1 MKRLLLFATV
11 LFAFYAT
18 TSAQIGGY
26 AVELADADD
35 YIELPSGVYFDDNT
49 FTVET
54 WVYVKQMYNW
64 SRLIDFGN
72 GAASNDVLIALQDGT
87 SEYPKFEV
95 YKGATQQG
103 ITSGTKLPL
112 NQWVHIACV
121 LDNGTAYMYFNGVQV
136 ATGPIHELNT
146 VVRANNYIGKSN
158 WPILENPIPKMKI
171 DEFRIWKTARSIG
184 EIRGNMFKELSGSE
198 DSLLVYY
205 KMSNGS
211 GITVTDNKTSGTT
224 HGSLI
229 NGPLWKAS
237 GCFANPTHA
246 IDLDGSENIE
256 ATFTTAIG
264 NRFTQEVWIYPTDG
278 SANYRGIIGYHPGAG
293 INRTPCIFQHGLNVH
308 WGFGDGTDWWND
320 ETTNNPLTINSW
332 NHIAT
337 TFDGTNY
344 RLFVN
349 GKEERNYT
357 GAAGK
362 TPKSSTTFKI
372 GLLDFY
378 FIGKVDEVRIWSVAR
393 TPQEIRENMMRP
405 LRGDEDNLK
414 AYYRFEEREGTTVY
428 DLVSATQNGT
438 MINMEPVTDRVT
450 STVFNTWIGGD
461 DVSTSTPSNWS
472 RNKVPSGENVGVY
485 KWDGGNNLTLDQDL
499 TAKNLYVAAGSSPT
513 LGSNQTISGGLF
525 LDGELNLS
533 TDQINLGTTGTLHEG
548 TGRLFG
554 STGSI
559 KATRTLS
566 NITNENVA
574 GLGAV
579 ISTAANMGSTTITR
593 GHSSRIEHGTGAVQR
608 WYDIAPTTNIG
619 LNATLVFN
627 YYESELGSVTE
638 NKLALFKSTNGTDWT
653 KMNGTLDAVNNKISL
668 DNTGSFSIWTAADSD
683 NPLPVEL
690 TSFTAEVT
698 GNIVTLNWETK
709 TEIMNLGFEVER
721 KSGTTE
727 WQKIGFVEGHHT
739 SNSPKYYSFSDQ
751 PKVSGKVLYRLKQI
765 DTDGRFE
772 YSLEVSI
779 DMGLPTEFSLGQNYP
794 NPFNPETVI
803 GYALPITGEVTIAIY
818 NALGEKVATLVDGI
832 QETGNH

>member
-1 MKRLLLFATV
+1 MKRLLLFATI

-49 FTVET
+49 FTIET
-54 WVYVKQMYNW
+54 WIYVKEMYNW

-278 SANYRGIIGYHPGAG
+278 SANYTGIIGYHPGAG

-344 RLFVN
+344 RLFVS

-378 FIGKVDEVRIWSVAR
+378 FIGKVDEVRIWSDVR

-414 AYYRFEEREGTTVY
+414 AYYRFDEREGTTVY
-428 DLVSATQNGT
+428 DLVSSSQNGT
-438 MINMEPVTDRVT
+438 MINMEPATDRVA
-450 STVFNTWIGGD
+450 STAFNTWIGAE
-461 DVSTSTPSNWS
+461 STNWDNGANWS
-472 RNKVPSGENVGVY
+472 LGTSPVNSQNAGAY
-485 KWDGGNNLTLDQDL
+485 KWDAGNELNINTASEVKHFLISSGSNPSMGADINIYGNLLLERDLDLNGKTITLVLGNNPWLLEGSGRIFGATG
-499 TAKNLYVAAGSSPT
+499 KIGGPVYIPAASP
-513 LGSNQTISGGLF
+513 LK
-525 LDGELNLS
+525 D
-533 TDQINLGTTGTLHEG
+533 D
-548 TGRLFG
+548 
-554 STGSI
+554 
-559 KATRTLS
+559 K
-566 NITNENVA
+566 
-574 GLGAV
+574 
-579 ISTAANMGSTTITR
+579 
-593 GHSSRIEHGTGAVQR
+593 
-608 WYDIAPTTNIG
+608 
-619 LNATLVFN
+619 
-627 YYESELGSVTE
+627 
-638 NKLALFKSTNGTDWT
+638 
-653 KMNGTLDAVNNKISL
+653 
-668 DNTGSFSIWTAADSD
+668 
-683 NPLPVEL
+683 
-690 TSFTAEVT
+690 
-698 GNIVTLNWETK
+698 
-709 TEIMNLGFEVER
+709 NLGFAISSSIE
-721 KSGTTE
+721 
-727 WQKIGFVEGHHT
+727 
-739 SNSPKYYSFSDQ
+739 
-751 PKVSGKVLYRLKQI
+751 
-765 DTDGRFE
+765 
-772 YSLEVSI
+772 LEVDVWRKHNS
-779 DMGLPTEFSLGQNYP
+779 Y
-794 NPFNPETVI
+794 
-803 GYALPITGEVTIAIY
+803 
-818 NALGEKVATLVDGI
+818 
-832 QETGNH
+832 